1 MGPRLTDLFLR
12 SQSDERLVSLARAGH
27 ERAFAVIVE
36 RYRAELEAFAR
47 SRNSDGRAEDIVQQA
62 FLGAFAALQSG
73 AEVSHLRGWLYRIV
87 RNEASKTRPNTEVPL
102 DAVSACG
109 ESLEDVVQRRAVAL
123 AALSELNALPG
134 RQREAL
140 VATALRGSTRADVA
154 RTMDLSEGA
163 VRQLVHR
170 ARHAVRTAVTAL
182 TPYPLAQ
189 LWSGS
194 GAATDASLAAGAAS
208 AGGVAVKLGAL
219 LASGVV
225 ATGIATTVQGSQTS
239 HRTTPRASVL
249 GHAGTPRNGSVL
261 LASAATGL
269 GSRHGSGDG
278 ADEPG
283 ARHEGSGRS
292 AAGTSRGSDGSRGES
307 RSDGGPG
314 AGGSVDR
321 SGDGSRGGSRGSTG
335 GSGASRGG
343 GPDPSGAP
351 SSDAGQSSTGAGER
365 GVDSSNGS
373 SGESSG
379 GPGPSGSSTSGDGGS
394 GTSGGPG
401 STGSSGSKDGSG
413 SPDGAGST
421 GGPGSG
427 GSSGST
433 EAVGAS
439 SDGPSIST
447 DGAFGGSGDSGTTS
461 GTSDS
466 AGGGGS
472 TGSDGGPEPS
482 AVAASA
488 SDGGPQPSALGATGN

>member
-1 MGPRLTDLFLR
+1 MGPRLTDLFLS

-73 AEVSHLRGWLYRIV
+73 AEVGHLRGWLYRIV

-102 DAVSACG
+102 DDVSACG

-123 AALSELNALPG
+123 AALSELNALPT

-194 GAATDASLAAGAAS
+194 GSGAATDASLAAGAAS

-225 ATGIATTVQGSQTS
+225 ATGIATTVQGSHTS
-239 HRTTPRASVL
+239 HRATPRASVL
-249 GHAGTPRNGSVL
+249 GHAGTLRNGSVL

-283 ARHEGSGRS
+283 ALREGSGRS
-292 AAGTSRGSDGSRGES
+292 AAGTSRGSDGSPRREPI
-307 RSDGGPG
+307 RRRP
-314 AGGSVDR
+314 
-321 SGDGSRGGSRGSTG
+321 GSRR
-335 GSGASRGG
+335 
-343 GPDPSGAP
+343 
-351 SSDAGQSSTGAGER
+351 
-365 GVDSSNGS
+365 
-373 SGESSG
+373 
-379 GPGPSGSSTSGDGGS
+379 
-394 GTSGGPG
+394 
-401 STGSSGSKDGSG
+401 
-413 SPDGAGST
+413 
-421 GGPGSG
+421 
-427 GSSGST
+427 
-433 EAVGAS
+433 
-439 SDGPSIST
+439 
-447 DGAFGGSGDSGTTS
+447 
-461 GTSDS
+461 
-466 AGGGGS
+466 
-472 TGSDGGPEPS
+472 
-482 AVAASA
+482 
-488 SDGGPQPSALGATGN
+488 LG